1 MKTVYIPKGETVHYE
16 SLATEHL
23 VVHGRLH
30 VTYGVKAQS
39 ITGSGVI
46 DAGSINADTVCIDD
60 VESGTVICKRLIA
73 KRVQA
78 PEVFASESAAVS
90 CFLSA
95 AYVETGKLTA
105 AISEVDEVVAQEV
118 VNLTPKKRTLFGTL
132 FASMLRSFWT
142 ALTAPRQKAEVLDAE
157 FVPAQEDHTE
167 TVQNEGSAEFSAS
180 DQSVPEVEEKQ
191 EDVVDE
197 ELNRIVGL
205 FKLSREQGYNPDVA
219 IRMCF
224 VDETGTLHEL
234 NRTRRKNRMT
244 ITYDGYEIR
253 QLDLADL
260 FGERDVFLSILNP
273 LYFIEELGEDGKKL
287 LERYLP
293 TIPHETVL
301 SQLSEPVRE
310 HLKNETI
317 LSPEGSLKRCREEIR
332 SLEERIT
339 YLRGQKDLA
348 ASQGESHEQ
357 AEQEV
362 TLQADLLRREI
373 AELEQRQ
380 FSSMDVSAMQER
392 LVELSGRYEEAAR
405 DERADTSK
413 LREQLQL
420 LREKIARREV
430 EKYQSKF
437 TEALAEAS
445 ARVKDLGVRY
455 QRENAAYKAFH
466 AGMECPACHRSVTEQ
481 SLPEVQAALKKVLS
495 ELYAAGSEQRAQLI
509 ELQEMDKKAAD
520 TFAQFKED
528 DLGKWAAE
536 AAEMEQR
543 CASLAEQASAE
554 TERLRAEIQ
563 TLTADLEYGNLS
575 QSEYD
580 HLGTCREELRQS
592 EAKIAALQTMTAAQL
607 PDFDREIAQANAS
620 IAEIKRKMANVIA
633 YISKR
638 AELTF
643 SQLKMNRVEI
653 SLYDVVKSTGEVKD
667 TFKFQYGGR
676 RYDRLSLSEKIRAG
690 MEVSELMKR
699 LTGRNYPVFVDNM
712 ESVDDLANVRPT
724 GQIIMAKCVSGAA
737 LQVKPIRPIAFAEQR
752 AA

>member
-1 MKTVYIPKGETVHYE
+1 MKKIEQFQITSLMLSGFKSYEEPTELVFGNPTVITGGNGRGKSSIADAIAFAVTGCPFFGER
-16 SLATEHL
+16 
-23 VVHGRLH
+23 GIDRLH
-30 VTYGVKAQS
+30 
-39 ITGSGVI
+39 
-46 DAGSINADTVCIDD
+46 
-60 VESGTVICKRLIA
+60 
-73 KRVQA
+73 
-78 PEVFASESAAVS
+78 
-90 CFLSA
+90 
-95 AYVETGKLTA
+95 
-105 AISEVDEVVAQEV
+105 
-118 VNLTPKKRTLFGTL
+118 
-132 FASMLRSFWT
+132 
-142 ALTAPRQKAEVLDAE
+142 
-157 FVPAQEDHTE
+157 
-167 TVQNEGSAEFSAS
+167 NE
-180 DQSVPEVEEKQ
+180 
-191 EDVVDE
+191 
-197 ELNRIVGL
+197 N
-205 FKLSREQGYNPDVA
+205 NPDVA

-260 FGERDVFLSILNP
+260 FGERDVFLSIFNP

-332 SLEERIT
+332 GLEERIT

-357 AEQEV
+357 AEQEL
-362 TLQADLLRREI
+362 TLQVDTLREEI

-380 FSSMDVSAMQER
+380 FSGMDVSDMQER

-405 DERADTSK
+405 DERTDTSK
-413 LREQLQL
+413 LREQIQT
-420 LREKIARREV
+420 LREKIARREG
-430 EKYQSKF
+430 EQYQSKF

-455 QRENAAYKAFH
+455 QRESAAYKAFH

-592 EAKIAALQTMTAAQL
+592 EAKIAALQDMTAAQL
-607 PDFDREIAQANAS
+607 PDFDREIAQANAG

>member
-1 MKTVYIPKGETVHYE
+1 MKKIKQFQITSLMLSGFKSYEEPTELVFGNPTVITGGNGRGKSSIADAIAFAVTGCPFFGER
-16 SLATEHL
+16 
-23 VVHGRLH
+23 GIDRLH
-30 VTYGVKAQS
+30 
-39 ITGSGVI
+39 
-46 DAGSINADTVCIDD
+46 
-60 VESGTVICKRLIA
+60 
-73 KRVQA
+73 
-78 PEVFASESAAVS
+78 
-90 CFLSA
+90 
-95 AYVETGKLTA
+95 
-105 AISEVDEVVAQEV
+105 
-118 VNLTPKKRTLFGTL
+118 
-132 FASMLRSFWT
+132 
-142 ALTAPRQKAEVLDAE
+142 
-157 FVPAQEDHTE
+157 
-167 TVQNEGSAEFSAS
+167 NE
-180 DQSVPEVEEKQ
+180 
-191 EDVVDE
+191 
-197 ELNRIVGL
+197 N
-205 FKLSREQGYNPDVA
+205 NPDVA

-234 NRTRRKNRMT
+234 NRNRRKNRMT

-357 AEQEV
+357 AEQEL
-362 TLQADLLRREI
+362 TLQADTLREEI

-380 FSSMDVSAMQER
+380 FSGMDVSDMQER

-481 SLPEVQAALKKVLS
+481 SLSEVQAALKKVLS

-520 TFAQFKED
+520 TFARFKED

-554 TERLRAEIQ
+554 TECLRAEIQ
-563 TLTADLEYGNLS
+563 TMTADLEYGNLS
-575 QSEYD
+575 QAEYD
-580 HLGTCREELRQS
+580 RLGTCREELRQS
-592 EAKIAALQTMTAAQL
+592 EAKIAALQDMTAAQL
-607 PDFDREIAQANAS
+607 PDFDREIAQANAN
-620 IAEIKRKMANVIA
+620 IAEIKRKMADVIA

>member
-1 MKTVYIPKGETVHYE
+1 MKKIEQFQITSLMLSGFKSYEEPTELVFGNPTVITGGNGRGKSSIADAIAFAVTGCPFFGER
-16 SLATEHL
+16 
-23 VVHGRLH
+23 GIDRLH
-30 VTYGVKAQS
+30 
-39 ITGSGVI
+39 
-46 DAGSINADTVCIDD
+46 
-60 VESGTVICKRLIA
+60 
-73 KRVQA
+73 
-78 PEVFASESAAVS
+78 
-90 CFLSA
+90 
-95 AYVETGKLTA
+95 
-105 AISEVDEVVAQEV
+105 
-118 VNLTPKKRTLFGTL
+118 
-132 FASMLRSFWT
+132 
-142 ALTAPRQKAEVLDAE
+142 
-157 FVPAQEDHTE
+157 
-167 TVQNEGSAEFSAS
+167 NE
-180 DQSVPEVEEKQ
+180 
-191 EDVVDE
+191 
-197 ELNRIVGL
+197 N
-205 FKLSREQGYNPDVA
+205 NPDVA

-260 FGERDVFLSILNP
+260 FGERDVFLSIFNP

-332 SLEERIT
+332 GLEERIT

-357 AEQEV
+357 AEQEL
-362 TLQADLLRREI
+362 TLQADTLREEI

-392 LVELSGRYEEAAR
+392 LVELSGRYEEAAK

-455 QRENAAYKAFH
+455 QRESAAYKAFH

-520 TFAQFKED
+520 TFARFKED

-554 TERLRAEIQ
+554 TECLRAEIQ

-607 PDFDREIAQANAS
+607 PDFDREIAQANAN
-620 IAEIKRKMANVIA
+620 IAEIKRKMADVIA

-676 RYDRLSLSEKIRAG
+676 RFDRISLSEKIRAG

-737 LQVKPIRPIAFAEQR
+737 LQVKPVRPIVFAEQS

>member
-1 MKTVYIPKGETVHYE
+1 MKKIKQFQITSLMLSGFKSYEEPTELVFGNPTVITGGNGRGKSSIADAIAFAVTGCPFFGER
-16 SLATEHL
+16 
-23 VVHGRLH
+23 GIDRLH
-30 VTYGVKAQS
+30 
-39 ITGSGVI
+39 
-46 DAGSINADTVCIDD
+46 
-60 VESGTVICKRLIA
+60 
-73 KRVQA
+73 
-78 PEVFASESAAVS
+78 
-90 CFLSA
+90 
-95 AYVETGKLTA
+95 
-105 AISEVDEVVAQEV
+105 
-118 VNLTPKKRTLFGTL
+118 
-132 FASMLRSFWT
+132 
-142 ALTAPRQKAEVLDAE
+142 
-157 FVPAQEDHTE
+157 
-167 TVQNEGSAEFSAS
+167 NE
-180 DQSVPEVEEKQ
+180 
-191 EDVVDE
+191 
-197 ELNRIVGL
+197 N
-205 FKLSREQGYNPDVA
+205 NPDVA

-260 FGERDVFLSILNP
+260 FGERDVFLSIFNP

-332 SLEERIT
+332 GLEERIT

-357 AEQEV
+357 AEQEL
-362 TLQADLLRREI
+362 TLQADTLREEI

-380 FSSMDVSAMQER
+380 FSGMDVSAMQER

-420 LREKIARREV
+420 LREKIARREG
-430 EKYQSKF
+430 EQYQSKF

-455 QRENAAYKAFH
+455 QRESAAYKAFH

-607 PDFDREIAQANAS
+607 PDFDREIAQANAN
-620 IAEIKRKMANVIA
+620 IAEVKRKMADVIA

-737 LQVKPIRPIAFAEQR
+737 LQVKPIRPIVFAEQR

>member
-1 MKTVYIPKGETVHYE
+1 MKKIKQFQITSLMLSGFKSYEEPTELVFGNPTVITGGNGRGKSSIADAIAFAVTGCHFFGER
-16 SLATEHL
+16 
-23 VVHGRLH
+23 GIDRLH
-30 VTYGVKAQS
+30 
-39 ITGSGVI
+39 
-46 DAGSINADTVCIDD
+46 
-60 VESGTVICKRLIA
+60 
-73 KRVQA
+73 
-78 PEVFASESAAVS
+78 
-90 CFLSA
+90 
-95 AYVETGKLTA
+95 
-105 AISEVDEVVAQEV
+105 
-118 VNLTPKKRTLFGTL
+118 
-132 FASMLRSFWT
+132 
-142 ALTAPRQKAEVLDAE
+142 
-157 FVPAQEDHTE
+157 
-167 TVQNEGSAEFSAS
+167 NE
-180 DQSVPEVEEKQ
+180 
-191 EDVVDE
+191 
-197 ELNRIVGL
+197 N
-205 FKLSREQGYNPDVA
+205 NPDVA

-244 ITYDGYEIR
+244 ITYDGYEVR

-310 HLKNETI
+310 HLKNEAI

-380 FSSMDVSAMQER
+380 FSGMDVSDMQER

-455 QRENAAYKAFH
+455 QRESAAYKAFH

-543 CASLAEQASAE
+543 CASHAEQASAE

>member
-1 MKTVYIPKGETVHYE
+1 MKKIEQFQITSLMLSGFKSYEEPTELVFGNPTVITGGNGRGKSSIADAIAFAVTGCPFFGER
-16 SLATEHL
+16 
-23 VVHGRLH
+23 GIDRLH
-30 VTYGVKAQS
+30 
-39 ITGSGVI
+39 
-46 DAGSINADTVCIDD
+46 
-60 VESGTVICKRLIA
+60 
-73 KRVQA
+73 
-78 PEVFASESAAVS
+78 
-90 CFLSA
+90 
-95 AYVETGKLTA
+95 
-105 AISEVDEVVAQEV
+105 
-118 VNLTPKKRTLFGTL
+118 
-132 FASMLRSFWT
+132 
-142 ALTAPRQKAEVLDAE
+142 
-157 FVPAQEDHTE
+157 
-167 TVQNEGSAEFSAS
+167 NE
-180 DQSVPEVEEKQ
+180 
-191 EDVVDE
+191 
-197 ELNRIVGL
+197 N
-205 FKLSREQGYNPDVA
+205 NPDVA

-455 QRENAAYKAFH
+455 QRESAAYKAFH

-520 TFAQFKED
+520 TFARFKED

-554 TERLRAEIQ
+554 TECLRAEIQ

-575 QSEYD
+575 QAEYD
-580 HLGTCREELRQS
+580 RLGTCREELRQS
-592 EAKIAALQTMTAAQL
+592 EAKIAALQDMTAAQL
-607 PDFDREIAQANAS
+607 PDFDREIAQANSS

>member
-1 MKTVYIPKGETVHYE
+1 MKKIEQFQITSLMLSGFKSYEEPTELVFGNPTVITGGNGRGKSSIADAIAFAVTGCPFFGER
-16 SLATEHL
+16 
-23 VVHGRLH
+23 GIDRLH
-30 VTYGVKAQS
+30 
-39 ITGSGVI
+39 
-46 DAGSINADTVCIDD
+46 
-60 VESGTVICKRLIA
+60 
-73 KRVQA
+73 
-78 PEVFASESAAVS
+78 
-90 CFLSA
+90 
-95 AYVETGKLTA
+95 
-105 AISEVDEVVAQEV
+105 
-118 VNLTPKKRTLFGTL
+118 
-132 FASMLRSFWT
+132 
-142 ALTAPRQKAEVLDAE
+142 
-157 FVPAQEDHTE
+157 
-167 TVQNEGSAEFSAS
+167 NE
-180 DQSVPEVEEKQ
+180 
-191 EDVVDE
+191 
-197 ELNRIVGL
+197 N
-205 FKLSREQGYNPDVA
+205 NPDVA

-260 FGERDVFLSILNP
+260 FGERDVFLSIFNP

-332 SLEERIT
+332 GLEERIT

-357 AEQEV
+357 AEQEL
-362 TLQADLLRREI
+362 TLQADTLRKEI

-380 FSSMDVSAMQER
+380 FSGMDVSDMQER

-405 DERADTSK
+405 DERTDTSK
-413 LREQLQL
+413 WREQIQT
-420 LREKIARREV
+420 LREKIARREG
-430 EKYQSKF
+430 EQYQSKF

-445 ARVKDLGVRY
+445 ARVKDLGMRY
-455 QRENAAYKAFH
+455 QRESAAYKAFH

-620 IAEIKRKMANVIA
+620 IAEIKRKMADVIA

-676 RYDRLSLSEKIRAG
+676 RYDRLSLSEKIWAG

>member
-1 MKTVYIPKGETVHYE
+1 MKKIEQFQITSLMLSGFKSYEEPTELVFGNPTVITGGNGRGKSSIADAIAFAVTGCPFFGER
-16 SLATEHL
+16 
-23 VVHGRLH
+23 GIDRLH
-30 VTYGVKAQS
+30 
-39 ITGSGVI
+39 
-46 DAGSINADTVCIDD
+46 
-60 VESGTVICKRLIA
+60 
-73 KRVQA
+73 
-78 PEVFASESAAVS
+78 
-90 CFLSA
+90 
-95 AYVETGKLTA
+95 
-105 AISEVDEVVAQEV
+105 
-118 VNLTPKKRTLFGTL
+118 
-132 FASMLRSFWT
+132 
-142 ALTAPRQKAEVLDAE
+142 
-157 FVPAQEDHTE
+157 
-167 TVQNEGSAEFSAS
+167 NE
-180 DQSVPEVEEKQ
+180 
-191 EDVVDE
+191 
-197 ELNRIVGL
+197 N
-205 FKLSREQGYNPDVA
+205 NPDVA

-260 FGERDVFLSILNP
+260 FGERDVFLSIFNP

-332 SLEERIT
+332 GLEERIT

-357 AEQEV
+357 AEQEL
-362 TLQADLLRREI
+362 TLQADTLREEI

-380 FSSMDVSAMQER
+380 FSGMDVSDMQER

-405 DERADTSK
+405 DERTDTSK
-413 LREQLQL
+413 LREQLQT
-420 LREKIARREV
+420 LREKIARREG
-430 EKYQSKF
+430 EQYQSKF

-455 QRENAAYKAFH
+455 QRESAAYKAFH

-592 EAKIAALQTMTAAQL
+592 EAKIAALQDMTAAQL
-607 PDFDREIAQANAS
+607 PDFDREIAQANAN
-620 IAEIKRKMANVIA
+620 IAEIKRKMADVIA

>member
-1 MKTVYIPKGETVHYE
+1 MKKIEQFQITSLMLSGFKSYEEPTELVFGNPTVITGGNGRGKSSIADAIAFAVTGCPFFGER
-16 SLATEHL
+16 
-23 VVHGRLH
+23 GIDRLH
-30 VTYGVKAQS
+30 
-39 ITGSGVI
+39 
-46 DAGSINADTVCIDD
+46 
-60 VESGTVICKRLIA
+60 
-73 KRVQA
+73 
-78 PEVFASESAAVS
+78 
-90 CFLSA
+90 
-95 AYVETGKLTA
+95 
-105 AISEVDEVVAQEV
+105 
-118 VNLTPKKRTLFGTL
+118 
-132 FASMLRSFWT
+132 
-142 ALTAPRQKAEVLDAE
+142 
-157 FVPAQEDHTE
+157 
-167 TVQNEGSAEFSAS
+167 NE
-180 DQSVPEVEEKQ
+180 
-191 EDVVDE
+191 
-197 ELNRIVGL
+197 N
-205 FKLSREQGYNPDVA
+205 NPDVA

-224 VDETGTLHEL
+224 VDESGTLHEL

-260 FGERDVFLSILNP
+260 FGERDVFLSIFNP

-332 SLEERIT
+332 GLEERIT

-357 AEQEV
+357 AEQEL
-362 TLQADLLRREI
+362 TLQADTLREEI

-405 DERADTSK
+405 DERTDTSK
-413 LREQLQL
+413 LREQLQT
-420 LREKIARREV
+420 LREKIARREG
-430 EKYQSKF
+430 EQYQSKF

-455 QRENAAYKAFH
+455 QRESAAYKAFH

-737 LQVKPIRPIAFAEQR
+737 LQVKPVRPIVFAEQR

>member
-1 MKTVYIPKGETVHYE
+1 MKKIKQFQITSLMLSGFKSYEEPTELVFGNPTVITGGNGRGKSSIADAIAFAVTGCPFFGER
-16 SLATEHL
+16 
-23 VVHGRLH
+23 GIDRLH
-30 VTYGVKAQS
+30 
-39 ITGSGVI
+39 
-46 DAGSINADTVCIDD
+46 
-60 VESGTVICKRLIA
+60 
-73 KRVQA
+73 
-78 PEVFASESAAVS
+78 
-90 CFLSA
+90 
-95 AYVETGKLTA
+95 
-105 AISEVDEVVAQEV
+105 
-118 VNLTPKKRTLFGTL
+118 
-132 FASMLRSFWT
+132 
-142 ALTAPRQKAEVLDAE
+142 
-157 FVPAQEDHTE
+157 
-167 TVQNEGSAEFSAS
+167 NE
-180 DQSVPEVEEKQ
+180 
-191 EDVVDE
+191 
-197 ELNRIVGL
+197 N
-205 FKLSREQGYNPDVA
+205 NPDVA

-260 FGERDVFLSILNP
+260 FGERDVFLSIFNP

-332 SLEERIT
+332 GLEERIT

-357 AEQEV
+357 AEQEL

-528 DLGKWAAE
+528 DLGKWVAE
-536 AAEMEQR
+536 ATEMEQR

-580 HLGTCREELRQS
+580 HLGTWREELRQS

-737 LQVKPIRPIAFAEQR
+737 LQVKPVRPIVFAEQR

>member
-1 MKTVYIPKGETVHYE
+1 MKKIEQFQITSLMLSGFKSYEEPTELVFGNPTVITGGNGRGKSSIADAIAFAVTGCPFFGER
-16 SLATEHL
+16 
-23 VVHGRLH
+23 GIDRLH
-30 VTYGVKAQS
+30 
-39 ITGSGVI
+39 
-46 DAGSINADTVCIDD
+46 
-60 VESGTVICKRLIA
+60 
-73 KRVQA
+73 
-78 PEVFASESAAVS
+78 
-90 CFLSA
+90 
-95 AYVETGKLTA
+95 
-105 AISEVDEVVAQEV
+105 
-118 VNLTPKKRTLFGTL
+118 
-132 FASMLRSFWT
+132 
-142 ALTAPRQKAEVLDAE
+142 
-157 FVPAQEDHTE
+157 
-167 TVQNEGSAEFSAS
+167 NE
-180 DQSVPEVEEKQ
+180 
-191 EDVVDE
+191 
-197 ELNRIVGL
+197 N
-205 FKLSREQGYNPDVA
+205 NPDVA

-260 FGERDVFLSILNP
+260 FGERDVFLSIFNP

-357 AEQEV
+357 AEQEL
-362 TLQADLLRREI
+362 TLQADTLREEI

-380 FSSMDVSAMQER
+380 FSSMDVSTMQER

-413 LREQLQL
+413 LREQLQT
-420 LREKIARREV
+420 LREKIARREG

-466 AGMECPACHRSVTEQ
+466 AGMECPVCHRSVTEQ
-481 SLPEVQAALKKVLS
+481 SLSEVQAALKKVLS

-520 TFAQFKED
+520 TFARFKED

-554 TERLRAEIQ
+554 TECLRAEIQ

-575 QSEYD
+575 QAEYD
-580 HLGTCREELRQS
+580 RLGTCREELRQS
-592 EAKIAALQTMTAAQL
+592 EAKIAALQDMTAVQL
-607 PDFDREIAQANAS
+607 PDFDREIAQANAN
-620 IAEIKRKMANVIA
+620 IAEIKRKMADVIA

>member
-1 MKTVYIPKGETVHYE
+1 MKKIEQFQITSLMLSGFKSYEEPTELVFGNPTVITGGNGRGKSSIADAIAFAVTGCPFFGER
-16 SLATEHL
+16 
-23 VVHGRLH
+23 GIDRLH
-30 VTYGVKAQS
+30 
-39 ITGSGVI
+39 
-46 DAGSINADTVCIDD
+46 
-60 VESGTVICKRLIA
+60 
-73 KRVQA
+73 
-78 PEVFASESAAVS
+78 
-90 CFLSA
+90 
-95 AYVETGKLTA
+95 
-105 AISEVDEVVAQEV
+105 
-118 VNLTPKKRTLFGTL
+118 
-132 FASMLRSFWT
+132 
-142 ALTAPRQKAEVLDAE
+142 
-157 FVPAQEDHTE
+157 
-167 TVQNEGSAEFSAS
+167 NE
-180 DQSVPEVEEKQ
+180 
-191 EDVVDE
+191 
-197 ELNRIVGL
+197 N
-205 FKLSREQGYNPDVA
+205 NPDVA

-260 FGERDVFLSILNP
+260 FGERDVFLSIFNP

-332 SLEERIT
+332 GLEERIT

-357 AEQEV
+357 AEQEL
-362 TLQADLLRREI
+362 TLQADTLREEI

-380 FSSMDVSAMQER
+380 FFGMDVSDMQER

-405 DERADTSK
+405 DERTDTSK
-413 LREQLQL
+413 LREQLQT
-420 LREKIARREV
+420 LREKIARREG
-430 EKYQSKF
+430 EQYQSKF

-455 QRENAAYKAFH
+455 QRESAAYKAFH

-607 PDFDREIAQANAS
+607 PDFDREIAQANAG

>member
-1 MKTVYIPKGETVHYE
+1 MKKIKQFQITSLMLSGFKSYEEPTELVFGNPTVITGGNGRGKSSIADAIAFAVTGCPFFGER
-16 SLATEHL
+16 
-23 VVHGRLH
+23 GIDRLH
-30 VTYGVKAQS
+30 
-39 ITGSGVI
+39 
-46 DAGSINADTVCIDD
+46 
-60 VESGTVICKRLIA
+60 
-73 KRVQA
+73 
-78 PEVFASESAAVS
+78 
-90 CFLSA
+90 
-95 AYVETGKLTA
+95 
-105 AISEVDEVVAQEV
+105 
-118 VNLTPKKRTLFGTL
+118 
-132 FASMLRSFWT
+132 
-142 ALTAPRQKAEVLDAE
+142 
-157 FVPAQEDHTE
+157 
-167 TVQNEGSAEFSAS
+167 NE
-180 DQSVPEVEEKQ
+180 
-191 EDVVDE
+191 
-197 ELNRIVGL
+197 N
-205 FKLSREQGYNPDVA
+205 NPDVA

-260 FGERDVFLSILNP
+260 FGERDVFLSIFNP

-332 SLEERIT
+332 GLEERIT

-348 ASQGESHEQ
+348 ASQRESHEQ
-357 AEQEV
+357 AEQEL
-362 TLQADLLRREI
+362 TLQADTLREEI

-380 FSSMDVSAMQER
+380 FSGMDVSDMQER

-405 DERADTSK
+405 DERTDTSK
-413 LREQLQL
+413 LREQLQT
-420 LREKIARREV
+420 LREKIARREG
-430 EKYQSKF
+430 EQYQSKF

-455 QRENAAYKAFH
+455 QRESAAYKAFH

-667 TFKFQYGGR
+667 TFKFQYSGR

-737 LQVKPIRPIAFAEQR
+737 LQVKPVRPIVFAEQR

>member
-1 MKTVYIPKGETVHYE
+1 MKKIEQFQITSLMLSGFKSYEEPTELVFGNPTVITGGNGRGKSSIADAIAFAVTGCPFFGER
-16 SLATEHL
+16 
-23 VVHGRLH
+23 GIDRLH
-30 VTYGVKAQS
+30 
-39 ITGSGVI
+39 
-46 DAGSINADTVCIDD
+46 
-60 VESGTVICKRLIA
+60 
-73 KRVQA
+73 
-78 PEVFASESAAVS
+78 
-90 CFLSA
+90 
-95 AYVETGKLTA
+95 
-105 AISEVDEVVAQEV
+105 
-118 VNLTPKKRTLFGTL
+118 
-132 FASMLRSFWT
+132 
-142 ALTAPRQKAEVLDAE
+142 
-157 FVPAQEDHTE
+157 
-167 TVQNEGSAEFSAS
+167 NE
-180 DQSVPEVEEKQ
+180 
-191 EDVVDE
+191 
-197 ELNRIVGL
+197 N
-205 FKLSREQGYNPDVA
+205 NPDVA

-332 SLEERIT
+332 GLEERIT

-357 AEQEV
+357 AEQEL
-362 TLQADLLRREI
+362 TLQADTLREEI

-405 DERADTSK
+405 DERTDTSK
-413 LREQLQL
+413 LREQLQT
-420 LREKIARREV
+420 LREKIARREG
-430 EKYQSKF
+430 EQYLSKF

-455 QRENAAYKAFH
+455 QRESAAYKAFH

-554 TERLRAEIQ
+554 TECLRAEIQ

-575 QSEYD
+575 QAEYD
-580 HLGTCREELRQS
+580 RLGTCREELRQS
-592 EAKIAALQTMTAAQL
+592 EAKIAALQDMTAAQL

-620 IAEIKRKMANVIA
+620 IAEIKRKMADVIA

>member
-1 MKTVYIPKGETVHYE
+1 MKKIKQFQITSLMLSGFKSYEEPTELVFGNPTVITGGNGRGKSSIADAIAFAVTGCPFFGER
-16 SLATEHL
+16 
-23 VVHGRLH
+23 GIDRLH
-30 VTYGVKAQS
+30 
-39 ITGSGVI
+39 
-46 DAGSINADTVCIDD
+46 
-60 VESGTVICKRLIA
+60 
-73 KRVQA
+73 
-78 PEVFASESAAVS
+78 
-90 CFLSA
+90 
-95 AYVETGKLTA
+95 
-105 AISEVDEVVAQEV
+105 
-118 VNLTPKKRTLFGTL
+118 
-132 FASMLRSFWT
+132 
-142 ALTAPRQKAEVLDAE
+142 
-157 FVPAQEDHTE
+157 
-167 TVQNEGSAEFSAS
+167 NE
-180 DQSVPEVEEKQ
+180 
-191 EDVVDE
+191 
-197 ELNRIVGL
+197 N
-205 FKLSREQGYNPDVA
+205 NPDVA

-260 FGERDVFLSILNP
+260 FGERDVFLSIFNP

-332 SLEERIT
+332 GLEERIT

-357 AEQEV
+357 AEQEL

-528 DLGKWAAE
+528 DLGKWVAE
-536 AAEMEQR
+536 ATEMEQR

-620 IAEIKRKMANVIA
+620 IAEIKRKMADVIA

-676 RYDRLSLSEKIRAG
+676 RFDRLSLSEKIRAG

-737 LQVKPIRPIAFAEQR
+737 LQVKPVRPIVFAEQR

>member
-1 MKTVYIPKGETVHYE
+1 MKKIEQFQITSLMLSGFKSYEEPTELVFGNPTVITGGNGRGKSSIADAIAFAVTGCPFFGER
-16 SLATEHL
+16 
-23 VVHGRLH
+23 GIDRLH
-30 VTYGVKAQS
+30 
-39 ITGSGVI
+39 
-46 DAGSINADTVCIDD
+46 
-60 VESGTVICKRLIA
+60 
-73 KRVQA
+73 
-78 PEVFASESAAVS
+78 
-90 CFLSA
+90 
-95 AYVETGKLTA
+95 
-105 AISEVDEVVAQEV
+105 
-118 VNLTPKKRTLFGTL
+118 
-132 FASMLRSFWT
+132 
-142 ALTAPRQKAEVLDAE
+142 
-157 FVPAQEDHTE
+157 
-167 TVQNEGSAEFSAS
+167 NE
-180 DQSVPEVEEKQ
+180 
-191 EDVVDE
+191 
-197 ELNRIVGL
+197 N
-205 FKLSREQGYNPDVA
+205 NPDAA

-260 FGERDVFLSILNP
+260 FGERDVFLSIFNP

-332 SLEERIT
+332 GLEERIT

-357 AEQEV
+357 AEQEL
-362 TLQADLLRREI
+362 TLQADTLREEI

-380 FSSMDVSAMQER
+380 FSGMDVSDMQER

-405 DERADTSK
+405 DERTDTSK
-413 LREQLQL
+413 LREQLQT
-420 LREKIARREV
+420 LREKIARREG
-430 EKYQSKF
+430 EQYQSKF

-455 QRENAAYKAFH
+455 RRESAAYKAFH

-607 PDFDREIAQANAS
+607 PDFDREIAQANAN
-620 IAEIKRKMANVIA
+620 IAEIKRKMADVIA

-737 LQVKPIRPIAFAEQR
+737 LQVKPVRPIVFAEQR

>member
-1 MKTVYIPKGETVHYE
+1 MKKIEQFQITSLMLSGFKSYEEPTELVFGNPTVITGGNGRGKSSIADAIAFAVTGCPFFGER
-16 SLATEHL
+16 
-23 VVHGRLH
+23 GIDRLH
-30 VTYGVKAQS
+30 
-39 ITGSGVI
+39 
-46 DAGSINADTVCIDD
+46 
-60 VESGTVICKRLIA
+60 
-73 KRVQA
+73 
-78 PEVFASESAAVS
+78 
-90 CFLSA
+90 
-95 AYVETGKLTA
+95 
-105 AISEVDEVVAQEV
+105 
-118 VNLTPKKRTLFGTL
+118 
-132 FASMLRSFWT
+132 
-142 ALTAPRQKAEVLDAE
+142 
-157 FVPAQEDHTE
+157 
-167 TVQNEGSAEFSAS
+167 NE
-180 DQSVPEVEEKQ
+180 
-191 EDVVDE
+191 
-197 ELNRIVGL
+197 N
-205 FKLSREQGYNPDVA
+205 NPDVA

-260 FGERDVFLSILNP
+260 FGERDVFLSIFNP

-317 LSPEGSLKRCREEIR
+317 PSPEGSLKRCREEIR
-332 SLEERIT
+332 GLEERIT
-339 YLRGQKDLA
+339 YLRGQKDLT

-357 AEQEV
+357 AEQEL
-362 TLQADLLRREI
+362 TLQADALREEI

-380 FSSMDVSAMQER
+380 FSGMDVSDMQER

-405 DERADTSK
+405 DERTDTSK
-413 LREQLQL
+413 LREQLQT
-420 LREKIARREV
+420 LREKIARREG
-430 EKYQSKF
+430 EQYQSKF

-455 QRENAAYKAFH
+455 QRESAAYKAFH

-607 PDFDREIAQANAS
+607 PDFDREIAQANAG

-737 LQVKPIRPIAFAEQR
+737 LQVKPVRPIVFAEQR

>member
-1 MKTVYIPKGETVHYE
+1 MKKIEQFQITSLMLSGFKSYEEPTELVFGNPTVITGGNGRGKSSIADAIAFAVTGCPFFGER
-16 SLATEHL
+16 
-23 VVHGRLH
+23 GIDRLH
-30 VTYGVKAQS
+30 
-39 ITGSGVI
+39 
-46 DAGSINADTVCIDD
+46 
-60 VESGTVICKRLIA
+60 
-73 KRVQA
+73 
-78 PEVFASESAAVS
+78 
-90 CFLSA
+90 
-95 AYVETGKLTA
+95 
-105 AISEVDEVVAQEV
+105 
-118 VNLTPKKRTLFGTL
+118 
-132 FASMLRSFWT
+132 
-142 ALTAPRQKAEVLDAE
+142 
-157 FVPAQEDHTE
+157 
-167 TVQNEGSAEFSAS
+167 NE
-180 DQSVPEVEEKQ
+180 
-191 EDVVDE
+191 
-197 ELNRIVGL
+197 N
-205 FKLSREQGYNPDVA
+205 NPDVA

-332 SLEERIT
+332 DLEERIT

-357 AEQEV
+357 AEQEL
-362 TLQADLLRREI
+362 TLQADTLREEI

-380 FSSMDVSAMQER
+380 FSGMDVSDMQER

-405 DERADTSK
+405 DERTDTSK
-413 LREQLQL
+413 LREQIQT
-420 LREKIARREV
+420 LREKIARREG
-430 EKYQSKF
+430 EQYQSKF

-620 IAEIKRKMANVIA
+620 IAEIKRKMADVIA

-643 SQLKMNRVEI
+643 SQLKMNRVDI

-690 MEVSELMKR
+690 MEGSELMKR

-712 ESVDDLANVRPT
+712 ESVDDLANVRPP

-737 LQVKPIRPIAFAEQR
+737 LQVKPVRPIVFAEQR

>member
-1 MKTVYIPKGETVHYE
+1 MKKIEQFQITSLMLSGFKSYEEPTELLFGNPTVITGGNGRGKSSIADAIAFAVTGCPFFGER
-16 SLATEHL
+16 
-23 VVHGRLH
+23 GIDRLH
-30 VTYGVKAQS
+30 
-39 ITGSGVI
+39 
-46 DAGSINADTVCIDD
+46 
-60 VESGTVICKRLIA
+60 
-73 KRVQA
+73 
-78 PEVFASESAAVS
+78 
-90 CFLSA
+90 
-95 AYVETGKLTA
+95 
-105 AISEVDEVVAQEV
+105 
-118 VNLTPKKRTLFGTL
+118 
-132 FASMLRSFWT
+132 
-142 ALTAPRQKAEVLDAE
+142 
-157 FVPAQEDHTE
+157 
-167 TVQNEGSAEFSAS
+167 NE
-180 DQSVPEVEEKQ
+180 
-191 EDVVDE
+191 
-197 ELNRIVGL
+197 N
-205 FKLSREQGYNPDVA
+205 NPDVA

-362 TLQADLLRREI
+362 TLQAGLLRREI

-481 SLPEVQAALKKVLS
+481 SLSEVQAALKKVLS

-520 TFAQFKED
+520 TFARFKED

-554 TERLRAEIQ
+554 TECLRAEIQ

-575 QSEYD
+575 QAEYD
-580 HLGTCREELRQS
+580 RLGTCREELRQS
-592 EAKIAALQTMTAAQL
+592 EAKIAALQDMTAAQL
-607 PDFDREIAQANAS
+607 PDFDREIAQANAN
-620 IAEIKRKMANVIA
+620 IAEIKRKMADVIA

>member
-1 MKTVYIPKGETVHYE
+1 MKKIEQFQITSLMLSGFKSYEEPTELVFGNPTVITGGNGRGKSSIADAIAFAVTGCPFFGER
-16 SLATEHL
+16 
-23 VVHGRLH
+23 GIDRLH
-30 VTYGVKAQS
+30 
-39 ITGSGVI
+39 
-46 DAGSINADTVCIDD
+46 
-60 VESGTVICKRLIA
+60 
-73 KRVQA
+73 
-78 PEVFASESAAVS
+78 
-90 CFLSA
+90 
-95 AYVETGKLTA
+95 
-105 AISEVDEVVAQEV
+105 
-118 VNLTPKKRTLFGTL
+118 
-132 FASMLRSFWT
+132 
-142 ALTAPRQKAEVLDAE
+142 
-157 FVPAQEDHTE
+157 
-167 TVQNEGSAEFSAS
+167 NE
-180 DQSVPEVEEKQ
+180 
-191 EDVVDE
+191 
-197 ELNRIVGL
+197 N
-205 FKLSREQGYNPDVA
+205 NPDVA
-219 IRMCF
+219 IRMCL

-260 FGERDVFLSILNP
+260 FGERDVFLSIFNP

-332 SLEERIT
+332 GLEERIT

-357 AEQEV
+357 AEQEL
-362 TLQADLLRREI
+362 TLQADTLREEI

-380 FSSMDVSAMQER
+380 FSGMDVSDMQER

-405 DERADTSK
+405 DERTDTSK

-455 QRENAAYKAFH
+455 QRESIAYKAFH

-520 TFAQFKED
+520 TFARFKED

-554 TERLRAEIQ
+554 TECLRAEIQ

-575 QSEYD
+575 QAEYD
-580 HLGTCREELRQS
+580 RLGTCREELRQS
-592 EAKIAALQTMTAAQL
+592 EAKIAALQDMTAAQL

>member
-1 MKTVYIPKGETVHYE
+1 MKKIEQFQITSLMLSGFKSYEEPTELVFGNPTVITGGNGRGKSSIADAIAFAVTGCPFFGER
-16 SLATEHL
+16 
-23 VVHGRLH
+23 GIDRLH
-30 VTYGVKAQS
+30 
-39 ITGSGVI
+39 
-46 DAGSINADTVCIDD
+46 
-60 VESGTVICKRLIA
+60 
-73 KRVQA
+73 
-78 PEVFASESAAVS
+78 
-90 CFLSA
+90 
-95 AYVETGKLTA
+95 
-105 AISEVDEVVAQEV
+105 
-118 VNLTPKKRTLFGTL
+118 
-132 FASMLRSFWT
+132 
-142 ALTAPRQKAEVLDAE
+142 
-157 FVPAQEDHTE
+157 
-167 TVQNEGSAEFSAS
+167 NE
-180 DQSVPEVEEKQ
+180 
-191 EDVVDE
+191 
-197 ELNRIVGL
+197 N
-205 FKLSREQGYNPDVA
+205 NPDVA

-260 FGERDVFLSILNP
+260 FGERDVFLSIFNP

-332 SLEERIT
+332 GLEERIT

-357 AEQEV
+357 AEQEL
-362 TLQADLLRREI
+362 TLQADTLREEI

-380 FSSMDVSAMQER
+380 FSGMDVSDMQER

-481 SLPEVQAALKKVLS
+481 SLSEVQAALKKVLS

-520 TFAQFKED
+520 TFARFKED

-554 TERLRAEIQ
+554 TECLRAEIQ

-575 QSEYD
+575 QAEYD
-580 HLGTCREELRQS
+580 RLGTCREELRQS
-592 EAKIAALQTMTAAQL
+592 EAKIAALQDMTAAQL
-607 PDFDREIAQANAS
+607 PDFDREIAQANAN
-620 IAEIKRKMANVIA
+620 IAEIKRKMADVIA

-737 LQVKPIRPIAFAEQR
+737 LQVKPVRPIAFAEQR

>member
-1 MKTVYIPKGETVHYE
+1 MKKIEQFQITSLMLSGFKSYEEPTELVFGNPTVITGGNGRGKSSIADAIAFAVTGCPFFGER
-16 SLATEHL
+16 
-23 VVHGRLH
+23 GIDRLH
-30 VTYGVKAQS
+30 
-39 ITGSGVI
+39 
-46 DAGSINADTVCIDD
+46 
-60 VESGTVICKRLIA
+60 
-73 KRVQA
+73 
-78 PEVFASESAAVS
+78 
-90 CFLSA
+90 
-95 AYVETGKLTA
+95 
-105 AISEVDEVVAQEV
+105 
-118 VNLTPKKRTLFGTL
+118 
-132 FASMLRSFWT
+132 
-142 ALTAPRQKAEVLDAE
+142 
-157 FVPAQEDHTE
+157 
-167 TVQNEGSAEFSAS
+167 NE
-180 DQSVPEVEEKQ
+180 
-191 EDVVDE
+191 
-197 ELNRIVGL
+197 N
-205 FKLSREQGYNPDVA
+205 NPDAA

-260 FGERDVFLSILNP
+260 FGERDVFLSIFNP

-332 SLEERIT
+332 GLEERIT

-357 AEQEV
+357 AEQEL
-362 TLQADLLRREI
+362 TLQADTLREEI

-380 FSSMDVSAMQER
+380 FSGMDVSDMQER

-455 QRENAAYKAFH
+455 QRESAAYKAFH

-520 TFAQFKED
+520 TFARFKED

-554 TERLRAEIQ
+554 TECLRAEIQ

-575 QSEYD
+575 QAEYD
-580 HLGTCREELRQS
+580 RLGTCREELRQS
-592 EAKIAALQTMTAAQL
+592 EAKIAALQDMTAAQL
-607 PDFDREIAQANAS
+607 PDFDREIAQANAN
-620 IAEIKRKMANVIA
+620 IAEIKRKMADVIA

>member
-1 MKTVYIPKGETVHYE
+1 MKKIKQFQITSLMLSGFKSYEEPTELVFGNPTVITGGNGRGKSSIADAIAFAVTGCPFFGER
-16 SLATEHL
+16 
-23 VVHGRLH
+23 GIDRLH
-30 VTYGVKAQS
+30 
-39 ITGSGVI
+39 
-46 DAGSINADTVCIDD
+46 
-60 VESGTVICKRLIA
+60 
-73 KRVQA
+73 
-78 PEVFASESAAVS
+78 
-90 CFLSA
+90 
-95 AYVETGKLTA
+95 
-105 AISEVDEVVAQEV
+105 
-118 VNLTPKKRTLFGTL
+118 
-132 FASMLRSFWT
+132 
-142 ALTAPRQKAEVLDAE
+142 
-157 FVPAQEDHTE
+157 
-167 TVQNEGSAEFSAS
+167 NE
-180 DQSVPEVEEKQ
+180 
-191 EDVVDE
+191 
-197 ELNRIVGL
+197 N
-205 FKLSREQGYNPDVA
+205 NPDVA

-234 NRTRRKNRMT
+234 NRARRKNRMT

-357 AEQEV
+357 AEQEL
-362 TLQADLLRREI
+362 TLQADTLREEI

-380 FSSMDVSAMQER
+380 FSGMDVSDMQER

-481 SLPEVQAALKKVLS
+481 SLSEVQAALKKVLS

-543 CASLAEQASAE
+543 CGALAEQASTE

>member
-1 MKTVYIPKGETVHYE
+1 MKKIEQFQITSLMLSGFKSYEESTELVFGNPTVITGGNGRGKSSIADAIAFAVTGCPFFGER
-16 SLATEHL
+16 
-23 VVHGRLH
+23 GIDRLH
-30 VTYGVKAQS
+30 
-39 ITGSGVI
+39 
-46 DAGSINADTVCIDD
+46 
-60 VESGTVICKRLIA
+60 
-73 KRVQA
+73 
-78 PEVFASESAAVS
+78 
-90 CFLSA
+90 
-95 AYVETGKLTA
+95 
-105 AISEVDEVVAQEV
+105 
-118 VNLTPKKRTLFGTL
+118 
-132 FASMLRSFWT
+132 
-142 ALTAPRQKAEVLDAE
+142 
-157 FVPAQEDHTE
+157 
-167 TVQNEGSAEFSAS
+167 NE
-180 DQSVPEVEEKQ
+180 
-191 EDVVDE
+191 
-197 ELNRIVGL
+197 N
-205 FKLSREQGYNPDVA
+205 NPDVA

-234 NRTRRKNRMT
+234 NRIRRKNRMT

-332 SLEERIT
+332 GLEERIT

-357 AEQEV
+357 AEQEL
-362 TLQADLLRREI
+362 TLQADTLREEI

-380 FSSMDVSAMQER
+380 FSGMDVSDMQER

-437 TEALAEAS
+437 TGALAEAS

-543 CASLAEQASAE
+543 CASFAEQASAE

-620 IAEIKRKMANVIA
+620 IAEIKRKMTDLIA

>member
-1 MKTVYIPKGETVHYE
+1 MKKIEQFQITSLMLSGFKSYEEPTELVFGNPTVITGGNGRGKSSIADAIAFAVTGCPFFGER
-16 SLATEHL
+16 
-23 VVHGRLH
+23 GIDRLH
-30 VTYGVKAQS
+30 
-39 ITGSGVI
+39 
-46 DAGSINADTVCIDD
+46 
-60 VESGTVICKRLIA
+60 
-73 KRVQA
+73 
-78 PEVFASESAAVS
+78 
-90 CFLSA
+90 
-95 AYVETGKLTA
+95 
-105 AISEVDEVVAQEV
+105 
-118 VNLTPKKRTLFGTL
+118 
-132 FASMLRSFWT
+132 
-142 ALTAPRQKAEVLDAE
+142 
-157 FVPAQEDHTE
+157 
-167 TVQNEGSAEFSAS
+167 NE
-180 DQSVPEVEEKQ
+180 
-191 EDVVDE
+191 
-197 ELNRIVGL
+197 N
-205 FKLSREQGYNPDVA
+205 NPDVA

-332 SLEERIT
+332 GLEERIT

-357 AEQEV
+357 AEQEL
-362 TLQADLLRREI
+362 TLQVDTLREEI

-380 FSSMDVSAMQER
+380 FSGMDVSDMQER

-405 DERADTSK
+405 DERTDTSK
-413 LREQLQL
+413 LREQIQT
-420 LREKIARREV
+420 LREKIARREG
-430 EKYQSKF
+430 EQYQSKF

-455 QRENAAYKAFH
+455 QRESAAYKAFH

-607 PDFDREIAQANAS
+607 PDFDREIAQANSS

-667 TFKFQYGGR
+667 TFKLQYGGR

>member
-1 MKTVYIPKGETVHYE
+1 MKKIEQFQITSLMLSGFKSYEEPTELVFGNPTVITGGNGRGKSSIADAIAFAVTGCPFFGER
-16 SLATEHL
+16 
-23 VVHGRLH
+23 GIDRLH
-30 VTYGVKAQS
+30 
-39 ITGSGVI
+39 
-46 DAGSINADTVCIDD
+46 
-60 VESGTVICKRLIA
+60 
-73 KRVQA
+73 
-78 PEVFASESAAVS
+78 
-90 CFLSA
+90 
-95 AYVETGKLTA
+95 
-105 AISEVDEVVAQEV
+105 
-118 VNLTPKKRTLFGTL
+118 
-132 FASMLRSFWT
+132 
-142 ALTAPRQKAEVLDAE
+142 
-157 FVPAQEDHTE
+157 
-167 TVQNEGSAEFSAS
+167 NE
-180 DQSVPEVEEKQ
+180 
-191 EDVVDE
+191 
-197 ELNRIVGL
+197 N
-205 FKLSREQGYNPDVA
+205 NPDVA

-260 FGERDVFLSILNP
+260 FGERDVFLSIFNP

-293 TIPHETVL
+293 TIPHETAL

-332 SLEERIT
+332 GLEERIT

-357 AEQEV
+357 AEQEL
-362 TLQADLLRREI
+362 TLQADTLREEI

-392 LVELSGRYEEAAR
+392 LVELSGRYEEAAK

-455 QRENAAYKAFH
+455 QRESAAYKAFH

-520 TFAQFKED
+520 TFARFKED

-554 TERLRAEIQ
+554 TECLRAEIQ

-607 PDFDREIAQANAS
+607 PDFDREIAQANAN
-620 IAEIKRKMANVIA
+620 IAEIKRKMADVIA

-676 RYDRLSLSEKIRAG
+676 RFDRLSLSEKIRAG

-737 LQVKPIRPIAFAEQR
+737 LQVKPVRPIVFAEQS

>member
-1 MKTVYIPKGETVHYE
+1 MKKIEQFQITSLMLSGFKSYEEPTELVFGNPTVITGGNGRGKSSIADAIAFAVTGCPFFGER
-16 SLATEHL
+16 
-23 VVHGRLH
+23 GIDRLH
-30 VTYGVKAQS
+30 
-39 ITGSGVI
+39 
-46 DAGSINADTVCIDD
+46 
-60 VESGTVICKRLIA
+60 
-73 KRVQA
+73 
-78 PEVFASESAAVS
+78 
-90 CFLSA
+90 
-95 AYVETGKLTA
+95 
-105 AISEVDEVVAQEV
+105 
-118 VNLTPKKRTLFGTL
+118 
-132 FASMLRSFWT
+132 
-142 ALTAPRQKAEVLDAE
+142 
-157 FVPAQEDHTE
+157 
-167 TVQNEGSAEFSAS
+167 NE
-180 DQSVPEVEEKQ
+180 
-191 EDVVDE
+191 
-197 ELNRIVGL
+197 N
-205 FKLSREQGYNPDVA
+205 NPDVA

-253 QLDLADL
+253 QLDLADF
-260 FGERDVFLSILNP
+260 FGERDVFLSIFNP

-332 SLEERIT
+332 GLEERIT

-357 AEQEV
+357 AEQEL
-362 TLQADLLRREI
+362 TLQADTLREEI

-380 FSSMDVSAMQER
+380 FSGMDVSDMQER

-405 DERADTSK
+405 DERTDTSK
-413 LREQLQL
+413 LREQLQT

-481 SLPEVQAALKKVLS
+481 SLSEVQAALKKVLS

-520 TFAQFKED
+520 TFARFKED

-554 TERLRAEIQ
+554 TECLRAEIQ

-575 QSEYD
+575 QAEYD
-580 HLGTCREELRQS
+580 RLGTCREELRQS
-592 EAKIAALQTMTAAQL
+592 EAKIAALQDMTAAQL
-607 PDFDREIAQANAS
+607 PDFDREIAQANAN
-620 IAEIKRKMANVIA
+620 IVEIKRKMADVIA

-737 LQVKPIRPIAFAEQR
+737 LQVKPVRPIVFAEQR

>member
-1 MKTVYIPKGETVHYE
+1 MKKIEQFQITSLMLSGFKSYEEPTELVFGNPTVITGGNGRGKSSIADAIAFAVTGCPFFGER
-16 SLATEHL
+16 
-23 VVHGRLH
+23 GIDRLH
-30 VTYGVKAQS
+30 
-39 ITGSGVI
+39 
-46 DAGSINADTVCIDD
+46 
-60 VESGTVICKRLIA
+60 
-73 KRVQA
+73 
-78 PEVFASESAAVS
+78 
-90 CFLSA
+90 
-95 AYVETGKLTA
+95 
-105 AISEVDEVVAQEV
+105 
-118 VNLTPKKRTLFGTL
+118 
-132 FASMLRSFWT
+132 
-142 ALTAPRQKAEVLDAE
+142 
-157 FVPAQEDHTE
+157 
-167 TVQNEGSAEFSAS
+167 NE
-180 DQSVPEVEEKQ
+180 
-191 EDVVDE
+191 
-197 ELNRIVGL
+197 N
-205 FKLSREQGYNPDVA
+205 NPDAA

-260 FGERDVFLSILNP
+260 FGERDVFLSIFNP

-332 SLEERIT
+332 GLEERIT

-357 AEQEV
+357 AEQEL
-362 TLQADLLRREI
+362 TLQADTLREEI

-380 FSSMDVSAMQER
+380 FSGMDVSDMQER

-405 DERADTSK
+405 DERTDTSK
-413 LREQLQL
+413 LREQLQT
-420 LREKIARREV
+420 LREKIARREG
-430 EKYQSKF
+430 EQYQSKF

-445 ARVKDLGVRY
+445 ARVNDLGVRY
-455 QRENAAYKAFH
+455 QRESAAYKAFH

-607 PDFDREIAQANAS
+607 PDFDREIAQANAN
-620 IAEIKRKMANVIA
+620 IAEIKRKMADVIA

-737 LQVKPIRPIAFAEQR
+737 LQVKPVRPIVFAEQR

>member
-1 MKTVYIPKGETVHYE
+1 MKKIEQFQITSLMLSGFKSYEEPTELVFGNPTVITGGNGRGKSSIADAIAFAVTGCPFFGER
-16 SLATEHL
+16 
-23 VVHGRLH
+23 GIDRLH
-30 VTYGVKAQS
+30 
-39 ITGSGVI
+39 
-46 DAGSINADTVCIDD
+46 
-60 VESGTVICKRLIA
+60 
-73 KRVQA
+73 
-78 PEVFASESAAVS
+78 
-90 CFLSA
+90 
-95 AYVETGKLTA
+95 
-105 AISEVDEVVAQEV
+105 
-118 VNLTPKKRTLFGTL
+118 
-132 FASMLRSFWT
+132 
-142 ALTAPRQKAEVLDAE
+142 
-157 FVPAQEDHTE
+157 
-167 TVQNEGSAEFSAS
+167 NE
-180 DQSVPEVEEKQ
+180 
-191 EDVVDE
+191 
-197 ELNRIVGL
+197 N
-205 FKLSREQGYNPDVA
+205 NPDVA

-260 FGERDVFLSILNP
+260 FGERDVFLSIFNP

-332 SLEERIT
+332 GLEERIT

-357 AEQEV
+357 AEQEL
-362 TLQADLLRREI
+362 TLQVDTLREEI

-380 FSSMDVSAMQER
+380 FSGMDVSDMQER

-405 DERADTSK
+405 DERTDTSK
-413 LREQLQL
+413 LREQIQT
-420 LREKIARREV
+420 LREKIARREG
-430 EKYQSKF
+430 EQYQSKF

-455 QRENAAYKAFH
+455 QRESAAYKAFH

-520 TFAQFKED
+520 TFARFKED

-607 PDFDREIAQANAS
+607 PDFDREIAQANSS

>member
-1 MKTVYIPKGETVHYE
+1 MKKIEQFQITSLMLSGFKSYEEPTELVFGNPTVITGGNGRGKSSIADAIAFAVTGCPFFGER
-16 SLATEHL
+16 
-23 VVHGRLH
+23 GIDRLH
-30 VTYGVKAQS
+30 
-39 ITGSGVI
+39 
-46 DAGSINADTVCIDD
+46 
-60 VESGTVICKRLIA
+60 
-73 KRVQA
+73 
-78 PEVFASESAAVS
+78 
-90 CFLSA
+90 
-95 AYVETGKLTA
+95 
-105 AISEVDEVVAQEV
+105 
-118 VNLTPKKRTLFGTL
+118 
-132 FASMLRSFWT
+132 
-142 ALTAPRQKAEVLDAE
+142 
-157 FVPAQEDHTE
+157 
-167 TVQNEGSAEFSAS
+167 NE
-180 DQSVPEVEEKQ
+180 
-191 EDVVDE
+191 
-197 ELNRIVGL
+197 N
-205 FKLSREQGYNPDVA
+205 NPDAA

-260 FGERDVFLSILNP
+260 FGERDVFLSIFNP

-332 SLEERIT
+332 GLEERIT

-357 AEQEV
+357 AEQEL
-362 TLQADLLRREI
+362 TLQADTLREEI

-380 FSSMDVSAMQER
+380 FSGMDVSDMQER

-405 DERADTSK
+405 DERTDTSK
-413 LREQLQL
+413 LREQLQT
-420 LREKIARREV
+420 LREKIARREG
-430 EKYQSKF
+430 EQYQSKF

-455 QRENAAYKAFH
+455 QRESAAYKAFH

-607 PDFDREIAQANAS
+607 PDFDREIAQANAN
-620 IAEIKRKMANVIA
+620 IAEIKRKMADVIA

-667 TFKFQYGGR
+667 PFKFQYGGR

-737 LQVKPIRPIAFAEQR
+737 LQVKPVRPIVFAEQR

>member
-1 MKTVYIPKGETVHYE
+1 MKKIEQFQITSLMLSGFKSYEEPTELVFGNPTVITGGNGRGKSSIADAIAFAVTGCPFFGER
-16 SLATEHL
+16 
-23 VVHGRLH
+23 GIDRLH
-30 VTYGVKAQS
+30 
-39 ITGSGVI
+39 
-46 DAGSINADTVCIDD
+46 
-60 VESGTVICKRLIA
+60 
-73 KRVQA
+73 
-78 PEVFASESAAVS
+78 
-90 CFLSA
+90 
-95 AYVETGKLTA
+95 
-105 AISEVDEVVAQEV
+105 
-118 VNLTPKKRTLFGTL
+118 
-132 FASMLRSFWT
+132 
-142 ALTAPRQKAEVLDAE
+142 
-157 FVPAQEDHTE
+157 
-167 TVQNEGSAEFSAS
+167 NE
-180 DQSVPEVEEKQ
+180 
-191 EDVVDE
+191 
-197 ELNRIVGL
+197 N
-205 FKLSREQGYNPDVA
+205 NPDVA

-357 AEQEV
+357 AEQEL
-362 TLQADLLRREI
+362 TLQADTLREEI

-520 TFAQFKED
+520 TFARFKED

-554 TERLRAEIQ
+554 TECLRAEIQ

-575 QSEYD
+575 QAEYD
-580 HLGTCREELRQS
+580 RLGTCREELRQS
-592 EAKIAALQTMTAAQL
+592 EAKIAALQDMTAVQL
-607 PDFDREIAQANAS
+607 PDFDREIAQANAN
-620 IAEIKRKMANVIA
+620 IAEIKRKMADVIA

>member
-1 MKTVYIPKGETVHYE
+1 MKKIEQFQITSLMLSGFKSYEEPTELVFGNPTVITGGNGRGKSSIADAIAFAVTGCPFFGER
-16 SLATEHL
+16 
-23 VVHGRLH
+23 GIDRLH
-30 VTYGVKAQS
+30 
-39 ITGSGVI
+39 
-46 DAGSINADTVCIDD
+46 
-60 VESGTVICKRLIA
+60 
-73 KRVQA
+73 
-78 PEVFASESAAVS
+78 
-90 CFLSA
+90 
-95 AYVETGKLTA
+95 
-105 AISEVDEVVAQEV
+105 
-118 VNLTPKKRTLFGTL
+118 
-132 FASMLRSFWT
+132 
-142 ALTAPRQKAEVLDAE
+142 
-157 FVPAQEDHTE
+157 
-167 TVQNEGSAEFSAS
+167 NE
-180 DQSVPEVEEKQ
+180 
-191 EDVVDE
+191 
-197 ELNRIVGL
+197 N
-205 FKLSREQGYNPDVA
+205 NPDVA

-437 TEALAEAS
+437 TGALAEAS

-481 SLPEVQAALKKVLS
+481 SLSEVQAALKKVIS

-520 TFAQFKED
+520 TFARFKED

-536 AAEMEQR
+536 AAELEQR

-554 TERLRAEIQ
+554 TECLRAEIQ

-575 QSEYD
+575 QAEYD
-580 HLGTCREELRQS
+580 RLGTCREELRQS

-607 PDFDREIAQANAS
+607 PDFDREIAQANAN
-620 IAEIKRKMANVIA
+620 IAEIKRKMADVIA

-638 AELTF
+638 AELIF

-737 LQVKPIRPIAFAEQR
+737 LQVKPVRPIAFAEQR

>member
-1 MKTVYIPKGETVHYE
+1 MKKIEQFQITSLMLSGFKSYEEPTELVFGNPTVITGGNGRGKSSIADAIAFAVTGCPFFGER
-16 SLATEHL
+16 
-23 VVHGRLH
+23 GIDRLH
-30 VTYGVKAQS
+30 
-39 ITGSGVI
+39 
-46 DAGSINADTVCIDD
+46 
-60 VESGTVICKRLIA
+60 
-73 KRVQA
+73 
-78 PEVFASESAAVS
+78 
-90 CFLSA
+90 
-95 AYVETGKLTA
+95 
-105 AISEVDEVVAQEV
+105 
-118 VNLTPKKRTLFGTL
+118 
-132 FASMLRSFWT
+132 
-142 ALTAPRQKAEVLDAE
+142 
-157 FVPAQEDHTE
+157 
-167 TVQNEGSAEFSAS
+167 NE
-180 DQSVPEVEEKQ
+180 
-191 EDVVDE
+191 
-197 ELNRIVGL
+197 N
-205 FKLSREQGYNPDVA
+205 NPDVA

-260 FGERDVFLSILNP
+260 FGERDVFLSIFNP

-332 SLEERIT
+332 GLEERIT

-357 AEQEV
+357 AEQEL
-362 TLQADLLRREI
+362 TLQADALREEI
-373 AELEQRQ
+373 TELEQRQ
-380 FSSMDVSAMQER
+380 FSGMDVSNMQER

-466 AGMECPACHRSVTEQ
+466 AGMECPTCHRSVTEQ

-520 TFAQFKED
+520 TFARFKED

-554 TERLRAEIQ
+554 TECLRAEIQ

-575 QSEYD
+575 QAEYD
-580 HLGTCREELRQS
+580 RLGTCREELRQS
-592 EAKIAALQTMTAAQL
+592 EAKIAALQDMTAAQL
-607 PDFDREIAQANAS
+607 PDFDREIAQANAN
-620 IAEIKRKMANVIA
+620 IAEIKRKMADVIA

-712 ESVDDLANVRPT
+712 ESVDDLANIRPT

>member
-1 MKTVYIPKGETVHYE
+1 MKKIEQFQITSLMLSGFKSYEEPTELVFGNPTVITGGNGRGKSSIADAIAFAVTGCPFFGER
-16 SLATEHL
+16 
-23 VVHGRLH
+23 GIDRLH
-30 VTYGVKAQS
+30 
-39 ITGSGVI
+39 
-46 DAGSINADTVCIDD
+46 
-60 VESGTVICKRLIA
+60 
-73 KRVQA
+73 
-78 PEVFASESAAVS
+78 
-90 CFLSA
+90 
-95 AYVETGKLTA
+95 
-105 AISEVDEVVAQEV
+105 
-118 VNLTPKKRTLFGTL
+118 
-132 FASMLRSFWT
+132 
-142 ALTAPRQKAEVLDAE
+142 
-157 FVPAQEDHTE
+157 
-167 TVQNEGSAEFSAS
+167 NE
-180 DQSVPEVEEKQ
+180 
-191 EDVVDE
+191 
-197 ELNRIVGL
+197 N
-205 FKLSREQGYNPDVA
+205 NPDVA

-260 FGERDVFLSILNP
+260 FGERDVFLSIFNP

-332 SLEERIT
+332 GLEERIT

-357 AEQEV
+357 AEQEL
-362 TLQADLLRREI
+362 TLQADTLREEI

-380 FSSMDVSAMQER
+380 FSSMDVSDMQER

-405 DERADTSK
+405 DERTDTSK
-413 LREQLQL
+413 LREQIQT
-420 LREKIARREV
+420 LREKIARREG
-430 EKYQSKF
+430 EQYQSKF

-445 ARVKDLGVRY
+445 ARVKDLGARY
-455 QRENAAYKAFH
+455 QRESAAYKAFH

-580 HLGTCREELRQS
+580 HLGTFREELRQS